1 MYDTSARVARV
12 KVRVRQLRRR
22 AGKNAPSGRC
32 PPCVWLLAASLVRA
46 LSAVTGGAPAME
58 QGMYGTMLLYD
69 GAGGYVLVG
78 VVSFTVAVI
87 VTALCMKYRNREKSK
102 TRRRKTENEKTDF
115 SRRLCACA

>member
-22 AGKNAPSGRC
+22 REKRAIGALSALC
-32 PPCVWLLAASLVRA
+32 LLLAASLVRA

-69 GAGGYVLVG
+69 GAGGYVLGG

-87 VTALCMKYRNREKSK
+87 VTALCMKYRNREK
-102 TRRRKTENEKTDF
+102 RQDPEEENGK
-115 SRRLCACA
+115 

>member
-22 AGKNAPSGRC
+22 REKRAIGALSALC
-32 PPCVWLLAASLVRA
+32 LLLAASLVRA

-87 VTALCMKYRNREKSK
+87 VTALCMKYRNREK
-102 TRRRKTENEKTDF
+102 RQDLEEENGKSENDF